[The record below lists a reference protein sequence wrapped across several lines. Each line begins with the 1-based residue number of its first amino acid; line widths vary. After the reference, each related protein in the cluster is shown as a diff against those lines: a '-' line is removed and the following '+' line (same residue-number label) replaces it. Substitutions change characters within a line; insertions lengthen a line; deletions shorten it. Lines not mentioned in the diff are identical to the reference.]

1 MDEIIIKE
9 KKVVMSIISG
19 IAFLIICIYILT
31 VGIIEGNLFLIIIG
45 GISTVLLSAALI
57 FIIKNALGSIPMLI
71 IDKNGITDISTL
83 FSVGFIGWQEIKS
96 INVRKKSRKEYIIIT
111 VYDLNKL
118 MKRISPAK
126 RLAIKLNL
134 ILKHF
139 PIEISAL
146 LLSTAD
152 IEFNKLA
159 SLLQERLEEY
169 KTNQ

>member
-9 KKVVMSIISG
+9 KKVVLSIISG
-19 IAFLIICIYILT
+19 IAFLIVFIYILT
-31 VGIIEGNLFLIIIG
+31 VGIIERNLFPIIIG
-45 GISTVLLSAALI
+45 GILTVLLIVILI
-57 FIIKNALGSIPMLI
+57 FIIKNALASIPMLI
-71 IDKNGITDISTL
+71 IDKNGITDMSTL
-83 FSVGFIGWQEIKS
+83 CSVGFIGWQEIKS

-126 RLAIKLNL
+126 RVAIKLNL

-146 LLSTAD
+146 LLATAD

-159 SLLQERLEEY
+159 SLLQQRLEEY

>member
-1 MDEIIIKE
+1 MDDIIINE
-9 KKVVMSIISG
+9 KKVVRSIISG
-19 IAFLIICIYILT
+19 IAFLIVCIYILT

-96 INVRKKSRKEYIIIT
+96 INVRKRSRKEYIIIT
-111 VYDLNKL
+111 VYDLSKL

-134 ILKHF
+134 ILKYF

-152 IEFNKLA
+152 IEFNELA
-159 SLLQERLEEY
+159 SLLQKGLEEY